1 MIGPWD
7 RIEGSPHDDE
17 LDAGVEAH
25 LADPLWLLTR
35 QWQVGELRAD
45 DAARPVAARMEW
57 RTAPV
62 QTYRPLGDGP
72 RLPMPR
78 RRPLERVVEAAPAP
92 RGGAAGLRWS
102 TRLAALVSRRL
113 ARAGLD
119 DAVTA
124 LAGAER
130 FALRV
135 DDAVALPGHGTTAV
149 ELLRRRSFD
158 GAALLDATTAVT
170 SDALSGLGEARR
182 GAAIGVIDDWR
193 DGVRDRFG
201 GPQIDAWDEAR
212 LEHRFA
218 LAAPTDEGE
227 VVLSA
232 REHLGGHLDWY
243 SFDIEPAEAPAS
255 KQDTVPAAPPPVT
268 AIPTPVR
275 YAGMPAA
282 RWWAFE
288 QGDVH
293 FGDLAAAPG
302 DLGRLLVADY
312 ATVYGNDWFSI
323 PLRVPTGTLA
333 QVRSLRV
340 HDTMGGH
347 LDIAAAATL
356 DRRVRGRRAFRLYEL
371 TGDPSV
377 AADRAPLL
385 FVAPSAVGFVGGT
398 GAGTGRAGA

>member
-1 MIGPWD
+1 MVPPDCAGRP
-7 RIEGSPHDDE
+7 GSPR
-17 LDAGVEAH
+17 
-25 LADPLWLLTR
+25 WS
-35 QWQVGELRAD
+35 
-45 DAARPVAARMEW
+45 PVA
-57 RTAPV
+57 
-62 QTYRPLGDGP
+62 
-72 RLPMPR
+72 
-78 RRPLERVVEAAPAP
+78 
-92 RGGAAGLRWS
+92 S
-102 TRLAALVSRRL
+102 

-119 DAVTA
+119 DAVAA
-124 LAGAER
+124 LAGAEG

-170 SDALSGLGEARR
+170 SDALSGLGETRR
-182 GAAIGVIDDWR
+182 RAAIAVIDDWR
-193 DGVRDRFG
+193 DGVRERFG
-201 GPQIDAWDEAR
+201 GPQIDAWDETR

-227 VVLSA
+227 VVLAA
-232 REHLGGHLDWY
+232 REHVGGHLDWY
-243 SFDIEPAEAPAS
+243 SFDIELAEAPAS
-255 KQDTVPAAPPPVT
+255 KKDTVPAAPPPVT

-288 QGDVH
+288 EGDVH

-356 DRRVRGRRAFRLYEL
+356 DRRGRGRRAFRLYEL

-385 FVAPSAVGFVGGT
+385 FVAPSLSGSSVGPALERVELVRDEAANLAWGIERLVEGATGLPVDRLQHWRTAEHQMARTGGSS
-398 GAGTGRAGA
+398 AEGRAGWE